1 MGTTPFIWNSETLT
15 IWAFVEVI
23 DEGTHDLISFTN
35 PIPSYAPLFNTLG
48 ILMSLYAS
56 VSRRCPNQQK
66 ITFILASLTKASD
79 EEVTEGFLENG
90 KIVGGLYLGSNVH
103 TLTIGF
109 LSVRE
114 IASHFSPQSA
124 GV

>member
-1 MGTTPFIWNSETLT
+1 MGTAPFIWNSETLA

-23 DEGTHDLISFTN
+23 DEGTHNLISFTKPILSNSSLFDMPGN
-35 PIPSYAPLFNTLG
+35 P
-48 ILMSLYAS
+48 MSLYAPEGF
-56 VSRRCPNQQK
+56 RCLNQQE
-66 ITFILASLTKASD
+66 ISFILASLTRAPD
-79 EEVTEGFLENG
+79 EEITEGFLENG